1 MVKFRNLCDLRLLLL
16 LVLLPCVLFGALADF
31 TRDIRE
37 IDLLSFA
44 VSGGETSDSGETA
57 LLISGSL
64 LSCIQPQ
71 APNRGQTAKW
81 WRQFLS
87 LIVLVLFLR
96 AFNKIMLRKQ
106 YLHNYF
112 PRKFFHTLVISLLL
126 GGRAPPS
133 FANKH
138 F

>member
-1 MVKFRNLCDLRLLLL
+1 MVKFRNLCDLRFLLL
-16 LVLLPCVLFGALADF
+16 LVLLPCVLFSALAEF

-37 IDLLSFA
+37 IDFLSFA
-44 VSGGETSDSGETA
+44 VSEGEASDSGETP
-57 LLISGSL
+57 LLISGSF
-64 LSCIQPQ
+64 LSCIQPPAQ
-71 APNRGQTAKW
+71 NRGQGAKW

-87 LIVLVLFLR
+87 LIVLALLLR
-96 AFNKIMLRKQ
+96 AFNNIMLRKQ

-133 FANKH
+133 FAE
-138 F
+138 